1 MRKQSLFI
9 YRLSSLSCVSRN
21 KSSTSNSL
29 PEETPLHSSRLVTSH
44 PSPSP
49 SFQRAKLGSFLQQAP
64 QHENAYLSDAF
75 LQSYLKRVLP
85 KDILDDIEP
94 DLVQFGERV
103 ATDIWAL
110 GQECEVNQPYL
121 RQFDAWGNRIDDI
134 ITCEA
139 WKEQKRI
146 SAREGLIAIPYE
158 RSQGEFSRLYQVA
171 KLYMYSTSSGLYGC
185 PLAMTDGAAKTIKS
199 QKLDLPD
206 AWAHLTSR
214 QPEKFWTS
222 GQWMTE
228 RKGGS
233 DVGAGTET
241 IAVRQ
246 NDDNYLLYGYKWF
259 SSATDSD
266 MSLTLARIADSEGNI
281 TPGSRGLSMFYL
293 KTRKEDGSLNN
304 IQVVKM
310 KNKLGTRQLPTA
322 ELLLDGVSAR
332 LVSSPGRGVA
342 SIASML
348 TITRIHN
355 TVTSV
360 AAMRKIVSL
369 ARDYATRREA
379 FGGKIHRHPLHLQTL
394 ARMEVETRGCCALML
409 ELGRQMGLD
418 DGGMIG
424 EQDGLLMRLMLP
436 VAKMYTGKMAVA
448 VVSEGLECFGGQGYI
463 EDTGLPGILRDAQVL
478 PIWEGTSSVMAMDVA
493 RAVAKTKGEALVA
506 FYSRVSGI
514 VAKGRNMETMKSSCD
529 SLSNALEGTMAL
541 LNKNPRILEFA
552 GRDFAFS
559 LAHIYIGA
567 LLVEHAALSE
577 QALDCE
583 TVVRWCQRDLS
594 PVMKNPERYSQEE
607 SDKDHLIVY
616 QNYDSNN
623 VFPNTHRR

>member
-1 MRKQSLFI
+1 MNKPSLFLH
-9 YRLSSLSCVSRN
+9 RLSYLSRVSRN
-21 KSSTSNSL
+21 KSSTSL
-29 PEETPLHSSRLVTSH
+29 PEETSRLVDIP
-44 PSPSP
+44 PSPS
-49 SFQRAKLGSFLQQAP
+49 SAFQRAKLGSFLQAAP

-85 KDILDDIEP
+85 KDVMDDIEP
-94 DLVQFGERV
+94 DLIQFGERV

-134 ITCEA
+134 VTCEA

-185 PLAMTDGAAKTIKS
+185 PLAMTDGAAKTIES
-199 QKLDLPD
+199 QKLDLPE
-206 AWAHLTSR
+206 AWSHLTSR
-214 QPEKFWTS
+214 HPEKFWTS

-228 RKGGS
+228 RRGGS
-233 DVGAGTET
+233 DVGSGTET

-246 NDDNYLLYGYKWF
+246 DEDNYLLYGYKWF

-266 MSLTLARIADSEGNI
+266 MSLTLARIADSGGNI

-293 KTRKEDGSLNN
+293 KTRQEDGSLNN

-342 SIASML
+342 SIAGML

-379 FGGKIHRHPLHLQTL
+379 FGGLIQGHPLHLQTL
-394 ARMEVETRGCCALML
+394 ARMEVETRGCCALMM
-409 ELGRQMGLD
+409 ELGRQLGLD
-418 DGGMIG
+418 DAGMLG
-424 EQDGLLMRLMLP
+424 DEDGLLLRLMLP

-478 PIWEGTSSVMAMDVA
+478 PIWEGTSSVMALDVA
-493 RAVAKTKGEALVA
+493 RAVSKTKGEALVA
-506 FYSRVSGI
+506 FYSRVTGI
-514 VAKGRNMETMKSSCD
+514 VGKGQNIEAMKSSCD
-529 SLSNALEGTMAL
+529 SLSSALEGTMAL
-541 LNKNPRILEFA
+541 LNKNPRVLEFA

-567 LLVEHAALSE
+567 LLMEHAALSE

-583 TVVRWCQRDLS
+583 IVARWCQRDLS
-594 PVMKNPERYSQEE
+594 PVMKDPERYSQEQ
-607 SDKDHLIVY
+607 SSTDQLLVY
-616 QNYDSNN
+616 QNYDTNN
-623 VFPNTHRR
+623 VFSNKHKR